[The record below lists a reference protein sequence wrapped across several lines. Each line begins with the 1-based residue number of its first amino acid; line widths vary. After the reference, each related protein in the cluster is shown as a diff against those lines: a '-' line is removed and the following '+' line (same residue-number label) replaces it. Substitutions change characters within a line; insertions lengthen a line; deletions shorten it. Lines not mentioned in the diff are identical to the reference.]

1 MTDLDSIRRRA
12 LAASDG
18 EWSRHGA
25 DVWLDSSSEALFH
38 GRDGSADTRAQADR
52 DAEFVAHARSDVLSL
67 LILIDSARAAPAD
80 PALASNGADNP
91 KRPGDS
97 GPPAAGPEGDAV
109 VAVVGPDGGL
119 RVP

>member
-25 DVWLDSSSEALFH
+25 DVWLDSSSKALFH
-38 GRDGSADTRAQADR
+38 GRDGGADTRAQADR

-67 LILIDSARAAPAD
+67 LNLVESAGVAPSD
-80 PALASNGADNP
+80 TALVTDGADNP

-97 GPPAAGPEGDAV
+97 GPPAAGPGWTAV